1 MGNTEMD
8 DFSLAGRKALVTG
21 GARGIGAGVSE
32 ILLRYG
38 ASVAVCDRDDEAWN
52 GEEALSRGLSLHP
65 NCRFYPCDI
74 SNPNEVEKLGHWCE
88 TELGGVDIL
97 VNCAGVDD
105 EVPFHAMDVD
115 RFDRIINV
123 NLRGTFLVTQ
133 AIYKSMMRSGSGRII
148 NIASQLAYKGS
159 EKKAHYCASKAG
171 VVGFTR
177 ALALEAAPH
186 GITVNA
192 VAPGPVETR
201 MLNGL
206 SEEWRAKKLDSLPIG
221 HFGRV
226 EDICA
231 TVLLLASNQ
240 GAFYVGQTLSPNG
253 GDVFL

>member
-1 MGNTEMD
+1 MT
-8 DFSLAGRKALVTG
+8 DFSVKGRKALVTG
-21 GARGIGAGVSE
+21 GARGIGAAVSE

-38 ASVAVCDRDDEAWN
+38 ASVIVCDQNEAAW
-52 GEEALSRGLSLHP
+52 GSEDAVSRGLTKHP
-65 NCRFYPCDI
+65 ECLYFPCDI
-74 SNPNEVEKLGHWCE
+74 SDAGAVGKLGQWCE
-88 TELGGVDIL
+88 SELGGVDIL

-105 EVPFHAMDVD
+105 EVDFHAMGVD
-115 RFDRIINV
+115 RFDKIINV

-133 AIYKSMMRSGSGRII
+133 AVYQGMMRNGSGRII

-159 EKKAHYCASKAG
+159 EKKVHYCASKAG
-171 VVGFTR
+171 VIGFTR

-186 GITVNA
+186 GINVNA

-201 MLNGL
+201 MLSGL
-206 SEEWRAKKLDSLPIG
+206 SDEWRAKKLHSLPIG

-231 TVLLLASNQ
+231 TILLLASDQ